1 MSVDVGGSKTAKSEP
16 NVVPLCDILLVL
28 LIIFMIVTPMI
39 QKGANV
45 TLPEAKYVASQP
57 DPSQMITVHVK
68 KSGEIFLDD
77 KPVDD
82 LSKLGQLILDKMEEM
97 QRTEKKVL
105 LKADMEA
112 SYGRVVDVLTAIK
125 DAQIEVIGLV
135 TEQKTS
141 TLE

>member
-57 DPSQMITVHVK
+57 DPSQMFTVYIKKTGEVK
-68 KSGEIFLDD
+68 LDD
-77 KPVDD
+77 ADVND

-97 QRTEKKVL
+97 QRVEKKVL
-105 LKADMEA
+105 FKADLEA
-112 SYGRVVDVLTAIK
+112 SYGRVVDVMNAIK
-125 DAQIEVIGLV
+125 EAQIEVIGLV

-141 TLE
+141 TLD

>member
-45 TLPEAKYVASQP
+45 TLPEAKNLASQP
-57 DPSQMITVHVK
+57 DPSQMFTVYIRKTGEVK
-68 KSGEIFLDD
+68 LDD
-77 KPVDD
+77 VDVND
-82 LSKLGQLILDKMEEM
+82 LSKLGQMILDKMEDA

-105 LKADMEA
+105 MKIDKEA
-112 SYGRVVDVLTAIK
+112 VYGRVVDILNAIK
-125 DAQIEVIGLV
+125 EAQIEVIGLV
-135 TEQKTS
+135 TEQQTS